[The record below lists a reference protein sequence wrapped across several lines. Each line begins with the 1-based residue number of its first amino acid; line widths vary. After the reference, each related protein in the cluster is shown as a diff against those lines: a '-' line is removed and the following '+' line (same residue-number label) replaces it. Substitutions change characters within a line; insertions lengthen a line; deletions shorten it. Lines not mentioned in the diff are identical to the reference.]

1 MRPKLWQN
9 GSPVKRVLGLFSI
22 LAALVCAGHAQ
33 AFQHVVQKG
42 DTLASLAEKYYGR
55 IQLEKLLVAANLLD
69 MGGGSPIVHGMR
81 LEVPA
86 LGHFRVR
93 PGDNWDLL
101 AAELL
106 GSPSRSDVLSIA
118 NDSSPWL
125 TPQEGSEIIV
135 PYNLRLIAEQG
146 DNLIEY
152 AYTYL
157 GDKNKAWVLD
167 RYNGF
172 KGKGI
177 GPGDVV
183 LIPLTDLPLTEA
195 GKKAA
200 RLAAGVAYTE
210 GAGETR
216 LAQRKVAQEIPAL
229 IADVR
234 AGRFVDAVSRGNRF
248 VGSAT
253 LSEPQLAVIYRELTT
268 AYAALDA
275 HGLATTACQEWRK
288 RDAAARL
295 DPVIL
300 SPKIIRVCERAKP

>member
-1 MRPKLWQN
+1 M
-9 GSPVKRVLGLFSI
+9 KRASGLLLM
-22 LAALVCAGHAQ
+22 LAALGAAGHAH
-33 AFQHVVQKG
+33 AFQHVVQSG

-69 MGGGSPIVHGMR
+69 QGGGSPIVRGMR

-86 LGHFRVR
+86 LQHFRVR
-93 PGDNWDLL
+93 PGDTWDLL

-125 TPQEGSEIIV
+125 TPEEGSEIIV
-135 PYNLRLIAEQG
+135 PYNLRLVAEQG

-152 AYTYL
+152 AYIYL

-177 GPGDVV
+177 DPGDVV
-183 LIPLTDLPLTEA
+183 LVPLTDLPLTDK
-195 GKKAA
+195 GKAA
-200 RLAAGVAYTE
+200 ARQASGIAVTESAGD
-210 GAGETR
+210 TR
-216 LAQRKVAQEIPAL
+216 QAQRKVAQEIPAL

-234 AGRFVDAVSRGNRF
+234 AGRYVDAVSRANRF
-248 VGSAT
+248 IGSAS
-253 LSEPQLAVIYRELTT
+253 LSEPQLAVIHRELTA
-268 AYAALDA
+268 AYVALDA
-275 HGLATTACQEWRK
+275 QGLATAACQEWRK
-288 RDAAARL
+288 RDPAARL

-300 SPKIIRVCERAKP
+300 SPKILRVCERSKP

>member
-1 MRPKLWQN
+1 MRRRP
-9 GSPVKRVLGLFSI
+9 SVKALLAGLGFWLCS
-22 LAALVCAGHAQ
+22 AQ
-33 AFQHVVQKG
+33 ASAFHHVVQSG
-42 DTLASLAEKYYGR
+42 DTLASLAERYYGR

-69 MGGGSPIVHGMR
+69 LGGGSPIVRGMQ

-93 PGDNWDLL
+93 RGDTWDLL

-106 GSPSRSDVLSIA
+106 GAPSRSDILSIA

-125 TPQEGSEIIV
+125 TPEEGAEIIV

-146 DNLIEY
+146 DTLVEI
-152 AYTYL
+152 AYSFL

-172 KGKGI
+172 KDKGI
-177 GPGDVV
+177 EPGDVV
-183 LIPLTDLPLTEA
+183 LVPLSDIPLTEA

-200 RLAAGVAYTE
+200 HAAATFAATEAAGD
-210 GAGETR
+210 TR
-216 LAQRKVAQEIPAL
+216 QVQRKVAQEIPAL

-234 AGRFVDAVSRGNRF
+234 SGRYVDAVSRANRF
-248 VGSAT
+248 VGSGS

-275 HGLATTACQEWRK
+275 QGLSTAACQEWRK
-288 RDAAARL
+288 RDTAARL
-295 DPVIL
+295 DPVLL
-300 SPKIIRVCERAKP
+300 SPKVIRACERGKP

>member
-1 MRPKLWQN
+1 M
-9 GSPVKRVLGLFSI
+9 KRAFAVVSL
-22 LAALVCAGHAQ
+22 LAALGVAGQAHA
-33 AFQHVVQKG
+33 FHHVVQSG

-55 IQLEKLLVAANLLD
+55 IQLEKLLVAANMLD
-69 MGGGSPIVHGMR
+69 AGGGSPIVRGMR

-86 LGHFRVR
+86 LTHFRVR
-93 PGDNWDLL
+93 PNDTWDLL

-125 TPQEGSEIIV
+125 IPEEGAEIIV

-157 GDKNKAWVLD
+157 GDKNKAWILD

-177 GPGDVV
+177 RAGDVV

-195 GKKAA
+195 GKKQA
-200 RLAAGVAYTE
+200 RLAAGVAFTE
-210 GAGETR
+210 GTGETR
-216 LAQRKVAQEIPAL
+216 QAQRKVAQEIPAL

-234 AGRFVDAVSRGNRF
+234 AGRYVDAVSRGNRF

-253 LSEPQLAVIYRELTT
+253 LSEPQLAVIYRELTV
-268 AYAALDA
+268 AYAALDTL
-275 HGLATTACQEWRK
+275 GLATAACQEWRK
-288 RDAAARL
+288 RDPAARL